1 MTRWRRRHF
10 LATLAAL
17 PGLGFARGD
26 PVSRRKAKFGEIA
39 SSVQMTLSLP
49 RLIRLT
55 DAEALASID
64 SGFDT
69 TLEFHVTL
77 WEHGSREQVGH
88 RVIVVKIGWNP
99 FLKRYVVKT
108 KGSTG
113 WMQRTFTSRTAA
125 IEAAVTLDR
134 IRIAAS
140 DDLTRG
146 TFEDGPYYFATV
158 LAMRNPIKEDDS
170 ASARRRRRGDR
181 DLVWFG
187 HLVETLAGER
197 ARAEEVVHVRTNYF
211 YLEAR

>member
-1 MTRWRRRHF
+1 MTRWRRRSF
-10 LATLAAL
+10 LAALAAL
-17 PGLGFARGD
+17 PGLGLARAD
-26 PVSRRKAKFGEIA
+26 ALPRRKAKFGEIA

-55 DAEALASID
+55 DTEALASID

-69 TLEFHVTL
+69 TLEFRVTL
-77 WEHGSREQVGH
+77 WEHGSREQVAH
-88 RVIVVKIGWNP
+88 RIIVVKIGWNP
-99 FLKRYVVKT
+99 FIERYVVKT

-113 WMQRTFTSRTAA
+113 WVQRTFKSRTAA

-134 IRIAAS
+134 IRLAAA

-146 TFEDGPYYFATV
+146 TYEDGPFYFATV
-158 LAMRNPIKEDDS
+158 LAMRNPIKEELGS
-170 ASARRRRRGDR
+170 GARRRRRGDR

-211 YLEAR
+211 FLEAR